1 MVRMETG
8 HRRTE
13 SHCDLTYHTRRW
25 HWGAHTPHR
34 ILPNTQVFITR
45 VVEIW
50 LLHLSDGN
58 SNSERFK
65 REVKEIS
72 GKPVYID

>member
-25 HWGAHTPHR
+25 HWGAHTPHH
-34 ILPNTQVFITR
+34 ILPGVGNEYTWYSNEIQGGETWRLKIVDEGESLRR
-45 VVEIW
+45 V
-50 LLHLSDGN
+50 L
-58 SNSERFK
+58 
-65 REVKEIS
+65 
-72 GKPVYID
+72 

>member
-1 MVRMETG
+1 VKKFLQAN
-8 HRRTE
+8 
-13 SHCDLTYHTRRW
+13 DLS
-25 HWGAHTPHR
+25 
-34 ILPNTQVFITR
+34 R
-45 VVEIW
+45 VQEIW

>member
-1 MVRMETG
+1 MG
-8 HRRTE
+8 RR
-13 SHCDLTYHTRRW
+13 C
-25 HWGAHTPHR
+25 GINTPHH